1 MMTILDVTGAND
13 GGPMTLLFPLV
24 LLVVILGLAWLYRE
38 RL

>member
-1 MMTILDVTGAND
+1 MTILSVTDVNT

-24 LLVVILGLAWLYRE
+24 LLVVILGLAWLYRD

>member
-1 MMTILDVTGAND
+1 MTAFDVTSVNT